1 MNIFRILI
9 FFLFGLLVRRLYLSL
24 KSRVISNPTGPAP
37 GRGANDRGN
46 APKSGQPMEDL
57 TEQDISDADFEE
69 IP

>member
-9 FFLFGLLVRRLYLSL
+9 FFLFGLLVRRFYLSL
-24 KSRVISNPTGPAP
+24 KSRVVSDRSGPARDQGTDGP
-37 GRGANDRGN
+37 GS
-46 APKSGQPMEDL
+46 PPQPDQPLKDL

>member
-9 FFLFGLLVRRLYLSL
+9 FFLFGLLVRRFYLSL
-24 KSRVISNPTGPAP
+24 KSRVISNPSGSARNQGAKDP
-37 GRGANDRGN
+37 GS
-46 APKSGQPMEDL
+46 PQQPGQPMNDL

>member
-9 FFLFGLLVRRLYLSL
+9 FFLFGLLVRRFYLSL
-24 KSRVISNPTGPAP
+24 KSRVVA
-37 GRGANDRGN
+37 DRGGPPRN
-46 APKSGQPMEDL
+46 GGTDGPGSHPEPDQPLKDL

>member
-24 KSRVISNPTGPAP
+24 KSRVISNPTGSAP
-37 GRGANDRGN
+37 GGGVNDPGS
-46 APKSGQPMEDL
+46 AQQSGQPLKDL

>member
-9 FFLFGLLVRRLYLSL
+9 FILFGLLVRRFYLSV
-24 KSRVISNPTGPAP
+24 KSRVISNPSGPARKQGVNDP
-37 GRGANDRGN
+37 GSPQPPD
-46 APKSGQPMEDL
+46 QPMKDL